1 MRKYLVKKCKFWKS
15 KKGIPY
21 AEELTVFIKVNTANL
36 NEYSNWILDNDKII
50 VNEKRE
56 IIKINIVKKY
66 LFISL
71 LPKLIFENISLF
83 INTFFGLLND
93 NIWFKEYFVNE

>member
-93 NIWFKEYFVNE
+93 KIWFNEYFVNE